1 MISAYIDRYEGE
13 LAVLLL
19 GESMKKVNFPREF
32 LPDGVGEILRRCF
45 CSVVIR
51 VIIDYHGFSARL
63 HDNPI
68 RVILAILFTPHCAEN
83 DDNCKQ
89 EVHQN

>member
-32 LPDGVGEILRRCF
+32 LPDDVDEGDYITLDIALDEEANKKAEEEALELLR
-45 CSVVIR
+45 
-51 VIIDYHGFSARL
+51 Y
-63 HDNPI
+63 
-68 RVILAILFTPHCAEN
+68 
-83 DDNCKQ
+83 
-89 EVHQN
+89 

>member
-32 LPDGVGEILRRCF
+32 LPDDVDEGDYITLDIALDEEANKKAEEEALELLR
-45 CSVVIR
+45 
-51 VIIDYHGFSARL
+51 D
-63 HDNPI
+63 
-68 RVILAILFTPHCAEN
+68 
-83 DDNCKQ
+83 
-89 EVHQN
+89 

>member
-32 LPDGVGEILRRCF
+32 LPDDVDEGDYITLDISLDEEANKKAEEEALELLR
-45 CSVVIR
+45 
-51 VIIDYHGFSARL
+51 D
-63 HDNPI
+63 
-68 RVILAILFTPHCAEN
+68 
-83 DDNCKQ
+83 
-89 EVHQN
+89 